1 MGRAAECICMQD
13 KCQVHDNVKFGDN
26 TLEMTNRERERER
39 ENTLRLRAAQK
50 VKIILLANIR
60 L

>member
-26 TLEMTNRERERER
+26 TLEMTNRERERE
-39 ENTLRLRAAQK
+39 NTLRLRAAQK

>member
-1 MGRAAECICMQD
+1 MGRAAGCICMQD

-39 ENTLRLRAAQK
+39 ERERTRFGLGQLRR
-50 VKIILLANIR
+50 
-60 L
+60 